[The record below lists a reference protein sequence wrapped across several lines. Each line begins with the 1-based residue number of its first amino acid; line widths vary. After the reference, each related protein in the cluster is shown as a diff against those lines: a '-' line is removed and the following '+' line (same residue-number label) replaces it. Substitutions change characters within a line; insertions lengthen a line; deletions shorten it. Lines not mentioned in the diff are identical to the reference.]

1 MNGRT
6 GTRIKTAV
14 LLLFSLG
21 SILLSV
27 GVGSVFI
34 SPKDTAAILWDSLF
48 HTGLP
53 ETMDPI
59 YPDLIL
65 SLRLPRVLMAFLTG
79 AAMALG
85 GAVMQSVLQNPL
97 ASPYGLGISSGAGL
111 GAAIVMVTGLS
122 SGILGALFLPGVSLL
137 SGLLTVILT
146 MGVCAKLDRGMGNTT
161 IILIGMVFSL
171 FLNAVMSLLATSS
184 PQHAQRISLWQLGSF
199 SMKEWHEVVILF
211 CAVLLC
217 FFIFLWNSEKL
228 DILTFGEEQAAAL
241 GVNLKGSKWLLLCTV
256 AAVTGAA
263 VAFVGIIGFVDLIA
277 PHIVRRFFGS
287 SHKKVLPASA
297 LLGGSFLTLCDLLSR
312 TLTPPREIPIGAITA
327 LLGAPFFLYLY
338 FVGKRREAGC

>member
-1 MNGRT
+1 MSERI
-6 GTRIKTAV
+6 GTRIKIAA

-34 SPKDTAAILWDSLF
+34 SPGDTAAILWDALF

-53 ETMDPI
+53 ASIDPI

-85 GAVMQSVLQNPL
+85 GTVMQSVLQNPL

-111 GAAIVMVTGLS
+111 GAAAVMVMGLS
-122 SGILGALFLPGVSLL
+122 SGAVGALLLPGVSLL
-137 SGLLTVILT
+137 SGLFTVILV
-146 MGVCAKLDRGMGNTT
+146 MGICTRLDRSMNNTA
-161 IILIGMVFSL
+161 IVLVGMVFSL
-171 FLNAVMSLLATSS
+171 FLNAVMSLLATAS
-184 PQHAQRISLWQLGSF
+184 PQHAQRINLWQLGSF

-217 FFIFLWNSEKL
+217 FFIFLWNSDKL
-228 DILTFGEEQAAAL
+228 DILTFGEEQAASL
-241 GVNLKGSKWLLLCTV
+241 GVSLKSSKWLLLCAV
-256 AAVTGAA
+256 AAVTGTA
-263 VAFVGIIGFVDLIA
+263 VAFVGVIGFVDLIA

-287 SHKKVLPASA
+287 SHKRVLPACA

-338 FVGKRREAGC
+338 FVGKRRETGC